1 MSNQKL
7 NVQFNEKQGKALE
20 EMAEELGTTKAAVLK
35 TALSLLQLALREKRE
50 GNALGVV
57 KGDKVV
63 KEIVGLD

>member
-20 EMAEELGTTKAAVLK
+20 DMADELGTTKAAVLK
-35 TALSLLQLALREKRE
+35 TALSLLQLALREKKE